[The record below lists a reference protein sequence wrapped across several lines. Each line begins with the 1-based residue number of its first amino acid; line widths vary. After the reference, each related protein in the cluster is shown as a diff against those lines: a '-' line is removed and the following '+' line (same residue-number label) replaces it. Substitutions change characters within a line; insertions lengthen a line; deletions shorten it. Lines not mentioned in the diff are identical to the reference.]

1 MHCRDLA
8 AALEESQRQ
17 HQRESQ
23 AQPSSERKWPEQRSG
38 TEDEEEA
45 RLARELAAVL
55 EESRKQANAEAAQR
69 ALDEQVEEEAARR
82 ATEMSLQDIARR
94 QRQEQ
99 DRSQQQRRQMARG
112 DADDDRYLAASAFD
126 EKRRNFHDH
135 GGDHIEVE
143 LARVAAIRS
152 LLKELRSIY
161 QERVSV
167 PHAVIG
173 WIPPPRICNSKAA
186 K

>member
-82 ATEMSLQDIARR
+82 ATEMSLQDIAK
-94 QRQEQ
+94 RQEQ
-99 DRSQQQRRQMARG
+99 DRHQQQRRQMARG
-112 DADDDRYLAASAFD
+112 DADDDR
-126 EKRRNFHDH
+126 
-135 GGDHIEVE
+135 GGMT
-143 LARVAAIRS
+143 R
-152 LLKELRSIY
+152 
-161 QERVSV
+161 
-167 PHAVIG
+167 
-173 WIPPPRICNSKAA
+173 PPRAPRMSPRSPAT
-186 K
+186 